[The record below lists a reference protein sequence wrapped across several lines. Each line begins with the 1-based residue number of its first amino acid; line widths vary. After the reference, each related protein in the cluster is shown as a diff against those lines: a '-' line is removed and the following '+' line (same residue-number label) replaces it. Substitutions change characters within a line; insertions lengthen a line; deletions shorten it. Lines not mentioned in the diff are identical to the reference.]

1 MKIKIHKKADDSK
14 QIYSIDVFRN
24 EKWAYT
30 ITANEFMQ
38 ILYELSKNRLD
49 IPTESTLIDTIK
61 ANYGGKKRM
70 EDFVKR
76 MIVEK
81 EELKERI
88 DKLNKFMN
96 TEVYERLSDY
106 ESELLNNQLATME
119 EYLKLLS
126 CRIGLYIKSEYIK

>member
-30 ITANEFMQ
+30 ITENEFMQ

-76 MIVEK
+76 MIIEK

-96 TEVYERLSDY
+96 TEVYGGLSDY

-126 CRIGLYIKSEYIK
+126 CSIGLYIKSEYIK